1 MQFERINENQI
12 RCTLTPEDL
21 LSRNLN
27 LRDLAYGSE
36 QTRELFQDMISEAAA
51 KLGFDLEDMPLMIE
65 AIPLATGNLMLLI
78 TRVDDPEELD
88 TRFSRFTPTDDP
100 ADSASTEEP
109 LPSFPTER
117 ADDASKQSL
126 IYTFPSLDAVTEA
139 AVALQDSYFGVN
151 SLYKD
156 ERTGIYY
163 LTVSRSGH
171 SQEEFLQTCNQLAE
185 YGNRAQT
192 VAGTEAYL
200 EEHCKILVSRRA
212 LQVLGSL

>member
-36 QTRELFQDMISEAAA
+36 QTRELFQEMISEASA

-88 TRFSRFTPTDDP
+88 TRFSRFTPTDEP
-100 ADSASTEEP
+100 ADSAPEEP
-109 LPSFPTER
+109 LPPL
-117 ADDASKQSL
+117 SL
-126 IYTFPSLDAVTEA
+126 IH
-139 AVALQDSYFGVN
+139 
-151 SLYKD
+151 
-156 ERTGIYY
+156 I
-163 LTVSRSGH
+163 
-171 SQEEFLQTCNQLAE
+171 
-185 YGNRAQT
+185 
-192 VAGTEAYL
+192 
-200 EEHCKILVSRRA
+200 
-212 LQVLGSL
+212 

>member
-36 QTRELFQDMISEAAA
+36 QTRELFQEMISEAAA

-88 TRFSRFTPTDDP
+88 TRFSRFTPTNEP
-100 ADSASTEEP
+100 ADSAPEEP
-109 LPSFPTER
+109 LPPFPAER
-117 ADDASKQSL
+117 ADDISKQSL
-126 IYTFPSLDAVTEA
+126 IYTFPTLDAVTEA
-139 AVALQDSYFGVN
+139 AVSLQDSYFGVN

-185 YGNRAQT
+185 YGSRAQS

>member
-65 AIPLATGNLMLLI
+65 ATPLATGNLMLLI

-88 TRFSRFTPTDDP
+88 TRFSRFTPTDDSS
-100 ADSASTEEP
+100 DSTSAEEP

-117 ADDASKQSL
+117 ADDTSKQSL

-200 EEHCKILVSRRA
+200 EEHCKVLISRRA
-212 LQVLGSL
+212 LQILGSL